1 MNPENSKKK
10 EVRTE
15 VFTNMN
21 EQELQTIL
29 EEEATMKESE
39 STEQRNQDP
48 LAGGYETAIN
58 VSVDSLVI
66 DYHPRKNLGDLKSL
80 MGSIKRDGLLEPLLA
95 YEMEDGKVALIDGY
109 RRLAAAK
116 EFGWKEVPCVIRKK
130 MSQRDAA
137 HLSYVKNA
145 ERNAF
150 DPIEIAFHLKAM
162 MDRFGYS
169 MRDLDLKGYGSAAS
183 ISLKLKLLDVA
194 APVQEKISAG
204 ELSVAHGIQIAKLPT
219 HKEQER
225 MAKRVI
231 DEDLTAKRT
240 ERQISRYLSKGK
252 REDDQTRIDFP
263 DSEIPGV
270 YMKDSRDMS
279 ELPDG
284 SVHLIVSSPPYNVG
298 MEFEKGV
305 SFEEHTEMIQGVLKE
320 CARVLSKQG
329 IIALNVGD
337 IQTFKDR
344 DGKNPNSQVE
354 LMGHRYK
361 AWLKKYGIF
370 LTDVIIWKKRMPAW
384 TKRPDIHYADV
395 AHTNYKLLPNYEPVY
410 VFRKKGERETP
421 PEDVVLRSRL
431 NKEEWVAWTPAV
443 WDIKPVVN
451 MEGHPCIYP
460 DELCMRLIRM
470 FSYEGD
476 TVLDPWLGS
485 GTTVKVARE
494 LNRVGIGYEKEPQ
507 YKEVIMK
514 KLGTGN
520 VQAGF
525 EGVRKLMKE
534 IGLSPGEEQ
543 EVRESHEEE
552 KEETVVEHAEG
563 QLVMV
568 AAA

>member
-1 MNPENSKKK
+1 MATENSTNK

-15 VFTNMN
+15 ILTNMD

-29 EEEATMKESE
+29 KEEATMKDSE
-39 STEQRNQDP
+39 STEKRNQDP
-48 LAGGYETAIN
+48 LVGGYETA
-58 VSVDSLVI
+58 VSVSIDSLVI

-116 EFGWKEVPCVIRKK
+116 EFGWKEVPCVIWKK
-130 MSQRDAA
+130 MSKRDAA

-150 DPIEIAFHLKAM
+150 DPIEIAMHLKAM
-162 MDRFGYS
+162 MERFGYS
-169 MRDLDLKGYGSAAS
+169 MRDLEIKGYGSAAS
-183 ISLKLKLLDVA
+183 ISNKLKLLEVA
-194 APVQEKISAG
+194 APVQEKIRSG
-204 ELSVAHGIQIAKLPT
+204 ELSMAHGIQIAKLPT
-219 HKEQER
+219 QKEQER

-231 DEDLTAKRT
+231 DEDMTAKRT
-240 ERQISRYLSKGK
+240 ERQIDRYLSKGK
-252 REDDQTRIDFP
+252 QKDDRPRIQVP
-263 DSEIPGV
+263 DSDIPGV

-279 ELPDG
+279 EMPDKA
-284 SVHLIVSSPPYNVG
+284 VHLIVTSPPYSVG
-298 MEFEKGV
+298 MEYEKGV
-305 SFEEHTEMIQGVLKE
+305 TFEEHIEMVQGVLKE
-320 CARVLSKQG
+320 CGRVLVSG
-329 IIALNVGD
+329 GVMAINVGD
-337 IQTFKDR
+337 IYNFKGR
-344 DGKNPNSQVE
+344 EGKSKVSQVE
-354 LMGHRYK
+354 LMGHKYQS
-361 AWLKKYGIF
+361 WLRSHGIF
-370 LTDVIIWKKRMPAW
+370 LTDTILWLKPMAAW
-384 TKRPDIHYADV
+384 RKRPDIQYTDV
-395 AHTNYKLLPNYEPVY
+395 PHTTYTMLPNFEPVY
-410 VFRKKGERETP
+410 IFRKKGERETP
-421 PEDVVLRSRL
+421 SEEIVLQSKL
-431 NKEEWVAWTPAV
+431 TKEQWTAWTPAV
-443 WDIKPVVN
+443 WKITPVLKA
-451 MEGHPCIYP
+451 EGHPCPYP
-460 DELCMRLIRM
+460 EELCMRLIKM

-520 VQAGF
+520 VRADF

-534 IGLSPGEEQ
+534 MGLSPGEEQ
-543 EVRESHEEE
+543 EVKESHEEE